1 MASKESSRS
10 SGALALLMKFR
21 DTPPTILELKESELA
36 SYKVQNGALLLRIK
50 SVDGQKQKLT
60 QLLEVCQSLQRTVL
74 AIDAVRFNNYGKFEV
89 RLVDMVNSLKS
100 LKATPEELE
109 KLSWAGFAANAP
121 EQKDFLSKAIND
133 TLDSLNGKLPAPGF
147 AIRLIDITFGKN
159 NGFGDGVHD
168 PVFGKWQICVFP
180 VASNLTPAAS
190 EKSVSKEKDPNA
202 PPPAKRSRKSKGGSS
217 SDSTSPKDGGTPADT
232 ERDPAA
238 EEEEE
243 PVRAF

>member
-1 MASKESSRS
+1 
-10 SGALALLMKFR
+10 
-21 DTPPTILELKESELA
+21 
-36 SYKVQNGALLLRIK
+36 
-50 SVDGQKQKLT
+50 
-60 QLLEVCQSLQRTVL
+60 
-74 AIDAVRFNNYGKFEV
+74 
-89 RLVDMVNSLKS
+89 MVNSLKS

-133 TLDSLNGKLPAPGF
+133 TLDSPNGKLPAPGF

-168 PVFGKWQICVFP
+168 PVCGTWQICVFP
-180 VASNLTPAAS
+180 VASNLAPAS

-202 PPPAKRSRKSKGGSS
+202 PPPAKRSRKSKGGS